1 LPWQWWAAIGAVGL
15 VIVGA
20 TMWFAGVFAPE
31 PEGEPRIKI
40 VERVLVEAEE
50 MYNQK
55 RVEEAILHLE
65 QNSANDPYQVRID
78 KALNEYRAA
87 VATPV
92 PTPVPEGLTAC
103 RDLLAEGRWMA
114 AYERA
119 MGELRTHPNDPG
131 LEEVRDEIL
140 EVEPAAAI
148 LYMALR
154 AGEHAKAISVSKD
167 LLEKRAGD
175 AELMAVYDRALFN
188 AALAEL
194 RAHNIP
200 AAESYLTELAGRQP
214 DDEEVQRILALAGTY
229 KTKPVDMQLEVF
241 VGSLAER

>member
-1 LPWQWWAAIGAVGL
+1 
-15 VIVGA
+15 
-20 TMWFAGVFAPE
+20 
-31 PEGEPRIKI
+31 
-40 VERVLVEAEE
+40 
-50 MYNQK
+50 
-55 RVEEAILHLE
+55 
-65 QNSANDPYQVRID
+65 
-78 KALNEYRAA
+78 
-87 VATPV
+87 
-92 PTPVPEGLTAC
+92 
-103 RDLLAEGRWMA
+103 MA

-119 MGELRTHPNDPG
+119 MAELRTHLNDPG
-131 LEEVRDEIL
+131 LEEVRDQIL
-140 EVEPAAAI
+140 EVEPAAAV
-148 LYMALR
+148 LYTALR

-175 AELMAVYDRALFN
+175 AELMAVYDRILFN

-200 AAESYLTELAGRQP
+200 SAESLLTELAGRQP